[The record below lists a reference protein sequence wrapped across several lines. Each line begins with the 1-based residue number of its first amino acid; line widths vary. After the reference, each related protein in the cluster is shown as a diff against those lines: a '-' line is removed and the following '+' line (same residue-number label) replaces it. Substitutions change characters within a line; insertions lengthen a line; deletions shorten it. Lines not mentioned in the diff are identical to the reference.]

1 MTVHTATK
9 TLGVNAAFL
18 QEIKDSHPDLAHAVH
33 ALRATYHSDEVPSQ
47 RARRLVRL
55 LDELRDCLAFQ
66 FALEESY
73 GYIECAQPASE
84 TLHEMAERAR
94 EQHCGLYL
102 ELSGLCEQAEEL
114 QYRGFACD
122 HVRQLIHDTEQFDA
136 RLIQHERLEAQLIER
151 AYFDSRRAS

>member
-1 MTVHTATK
+1 MMVPTATK

-33 ALRATYHSDEVPSQ
+33 ALRATYHSDDVPAQ
-47 RARRLVRL
+47 TARRLVRL

-73 GYIECAQPASE
+73 GYIEGAQSSSE
-84 TLHEMAERAR
+84 TLAEMAEKAR
-94 EQHCGLYL
+94 NQHCGLYL
-102 ELSGLCEQAEEL
+102 ELSSLCEQAEEL

-122 HVRQLIHDTEQFDA
+122 NVRQLIQDTERFDA
-136 RLIQHERLEAQLIER
+136 RLIQHERLEAELIER
-151 AYFDSRRAS
+151 AYFEPRRAY

>member
-1 MTVHTATK
+1 MMVQTATK
-9 TLGVNAAFL
+9 ALGVNAAFL
-18 QEIKDSHPDLAHAVH
+18 QEIKDSHPDLAHAVQ
-33 ALRATYHSDEVPSQ
+33 ALRATYHSDDVPAQ
-47 RARRLVRL
+47 TARRLVRL

-73 GYIECAQPASE
+73 GYIDCTQPVSE
-84 TLHEMAERAR
+84 TLSEMAERAR
-94 EQHCGLYL
+94 GQHCGLYL

-151 AYFDSRRAS
+151 AYFDSRRVY